1 MGQGIINPK
10 CFSLDPQRM
19 GKKGSG
25 EGFGGRADASD
36 TRGLWFESHLN
47 VIEISPDKSSSENMK
62 IKQKEKDSCF

>member
-1 MGQGIINPK
+1 MGRVIISPDW
-10 CFSLDPQRM
+10 FFIDPQRM

-47 VIEISPDKSSSENMK
+47 VIEISSDKSSSENMK
-62 IKQKEKDSCF
+62 IKQKETDSCF